1 MKQLVLLAVVAL
13 LLASV
18 PTSGTSPPNEPPAVS
33 PCLAGAESLGSIS
46 ESKGDLVFAEQ
57 FQSPTLGY
65 NDSEWNLIEINNPS
79 VAWSDAEI
87 LDMWGEQF
95 KTVLLRSTRDFG
107 PGIIAE
113 INASFTQGT
122 CYSCIGWCDQ
132 WHDDE
137 RDWIANGRLCQNG
150 VFIDCWDRE
159 LFLVAYADGERT
171 VASFSTGSMN
181 GWHTLRIEWT
191 ESVVR
196 LEIDATLT
204 AFVSRTVPQS
214 PLTMTFMVSGHHA
227 QVEPGRLSLDSVNVY
242 EFDRESL
249 ASDPEIVLLHPVNDS
264 IVYPLDILDFEVRGA
279 ATNLSCSW
287 EKGPSFK
294 IGSPW
299 DTQVPC
305 IIYGGPVTLPASV
318 RLTVQAMNSEGHQ
331 STVVYT
337 FRIDE
342 RQYEFGVWLM
352 PTQPVVDGSVDEI
365 EAGQASHFEVGFRG
379 ESGELVQVSLLA
391 GYTSDSLY
399 LAIDSPIPDTF
410 HSRAILFID
419 ANADGSWSMQAPDLG
434 ISLASPSA
442 DSSYTY
448 IFGANDSLIPN
459 LVSASSTPDG
469 AVVYEFL
476 IPLSNLDVDAREGI
490 ALGLQLAHGG
500 YDLDFPDKYSLGI
513 VYSLGVSAPNP
524 NTWQFTLLGAVLLLT
539 GCSYALLIYKSRKD
553 TYYHEH
559 EPYDDSIQRIKILL
573 LSYDRV
579 KLSRLSRMMNMET
592 HAVETIVEE
601 LIASGF
607 PVYRVNN
614 EFVRSVKSSGNSEST
629 VL

>member
-1 MKQLVLLAVVAL
+1 
-13 LLASV
+13 
-18 PTSGTSPPNEPPAVS
+18 
-33 PCLAGAESLGSIS
+33 
-46 ESKGDLVFAEQ
+46 
-57 FQSPTLGY
+57 
-65 NDSEWNLIEINNPS
+65 
-79 VAWSDAEI
+79 
-87 LDMWGEQF
+87 
-95 KTVLLRSTRDFG
+95 
-107 PGIIAE
+107 
-113 INASFTQGT
+113 
-122 CYSCIGWCDQ
+122 
-132 WHDDE
+132 
-137 RDWIANGRLCQNG
+137 
-150 VFIDCWDRE
+150 
-159 LFLVAYADGERT
+159 
-171 VASFSTGSMN
+171 
-181 GWHTLRIEWT
+181 
-191 ESVVR
+191 
-196 LEIDATLT
+196 
-204 AFVSRTVPQS
+204 
-214 PLTMTFMVSGHHA
+214 
-227 QVEPGRLSLDSVNVY
+227 
-242 EFDRESL
+242 
-249 ASDPEIVLLHPVNDS
+249 
-264 IVYPLDILDFEVRGA
+264 
-279 ATNLSCSW
+279 
-287 EKGPSFK
+287 
-294 IGSPW
+294 
-299 DTQVPC
+299 
-305 IIYGGPVTLPASV
+305 
-318 RLTVQAMNSEGHQ
+318 LTVQAMNSEGHQ